1 MGAAARCR
9 AQMVIFTATKRCV
22 GRRIARPFDDI
33 VSGCNAP
40 GEIHLYE

>member
-22 GRRIARPFDDI
+22 GLHIARPFDGIISD
-33 VSGCNAP
+33 VMRP
-40 GEIHLYE
+40 GEIRLYE